1 MIYIGNG
8 LYSDSGPSLQHY
20 GVIGMKWGIRN
31 DKQFRKD
38 IHRHEANEKIRAAR
52 KLLKGKE
59 IDKSEFKR
67 QHKAIRT
74 EEKAR
79 NKAMKNDYKGMKAQR
94 GVSRRTIYEANMKKA
109 QELIPHYKT
118 KHALRK
124 AVRIGTGVG
133 IGIGAAYAGVLG
145 AAGAVTMAAA
155 ASSGTMAQGAQLLGF
170 GLGYGTG
177 MIGGHAAERKVGQSI
192 INNKM

>member
-20 GVIGMKWGIRN
+20 GVLGMKWGIRN

-67 QHKAIRT
+67 QHKAIRA

-79 NKAMKNDYKGMKAQR
+79 NKAMKNDYKGMKPQR
-94 GVSRRTIYEANMKKA
+94 GVSRKTIYEANMKKA
-109 QELIPHYKT
+109 QELIPNYKA
-118 KHALRK
+118 KHAVRK
-124 AVRIGTGVG
+124 AIRLGTAGGLAIAGVSGLAGIAALAGSTAVSSAAASEFAQAGAMYLASAIGTGAESA
-133 IGIGAAYAGVLG
+133 IG
-145 AAGAVTMAAA
+145 
-155 ASSGTMAQGAQLLGF
+155 
-170 GLGYGTG
+170 
-177 MIGGHAAERKVGQSI
+177 RKVGQNV

>member
-67 QHKAIRT
+67 QHKAIRA

-94 GVSRRTIYEANMKKA
+94 GVSRKTIYEANMKKA
-109 QELIPHYKT
+109 QELIPHYKA
-118 KHALRK
+118 KHAVRK
-124 AVRIGTGVG
+124 AVSIGTKIGMGV
-133 IGIGAAYAGVLG
+133 AATYPGVIA
-145 AAGAVTMAAA
+145 AAGAVTMAQA
-155 ASSGTMAQGAQLLGF
+155 ASSAAMANGARLLAG
-170 GLGYGTG
+170 GLGWG
-177 MIGGHAAERKVGQSI
+177 IGAAANTAVQGKIGKNI
-192 INNKM
+192 MNNKL